1 MARSPL
7 FGRRIHIAG
16 SIPSK
21 EEEEKYASAE
31 EVGHARQLVEVLV
44 KELLRKGAT
53 FVIPVDAEKSRKSD
67 GLPICFDWLVWDTIR
82 KNLASRPTGAPN
94 PLIIA
99 VKHHKNEE
107 QIPEQ
112 YQHLWDT
119 LRGSDLVQIESAA
132 HWNMNSKR
140 MEVQAR
146 CGDILIAVGGGEGV
160 LFLANLYHDAGKP
173 VIPLNLKLCPP
184 NTGAQRIFEYGLSSS
199 HARRLFQTE
208 SDISPH
214 TWINRIDFP
223 NRKDATERVRDMIA
237 LLEDISPPKAFVVRL
252 LNPALPDYPD
262 VQNFFDTVV
271 QPVVEDELGYKLTVI
286 DGNQAYDYAR
296 IDEEIFAKLHR
307 SSVVIADITGLRP
320 NCFLELGY
328 ALGRGLPTMLL
339 AKEGTDHPFDINSFS
354 GHHWK
359 TTGSAEDRRREFRK
373 HWEAIKNR
381 PPLVPTEPLIP

>member
-1 MARSPL
+1 MARSSL

-16 SIPSK
+16 SIPT
-21 EEEEKYASAE
+21 EEQYASAE
-31 EVGHARQLVEVLV
+31 EVERARRLVEALV
-44 KELLRKGAT
+44 KELLRRGAT
-53 FVIPVDAEKSRKSD
+53 FVIPVDAEKLRKSD
-67 GLPICFDWLVWDTIR
+67 GFPICFDWLVWDTIQ
-82 KNLASRPTGAPN
+82 KNLASRPAGAPT

-99 VKHHKNEE
+99 IKHHKNEE

-112 YQHLWDT
+112 YQNLWDT

-140 MEVQAR
+140 MEAQAR
-146 CGDILIAVGGGEGV
+146 YGDILIAIGGGEGV

-208 SDISPH
+208 SATQPH

-223 NRKDATERVRDMIA
+223 TRKDTIERVCDLID
-237 LLEDISPPKAFVVRL
+237 LLEDLSSPKAFVVRL
-252 LNPALPDYPD
+252 LNPDLPEYPE
-262 VQNFFDTVV
+262 VQNFFDSVV
-271 QPVVEDELGYKLTVI
+271 KPIIEGELGYKLTVI

-296 IDEEIFAKLHR
+296 IDEEIFTKLHR
-307 SSVVIADITGLRP
+307 SSVVIADITGYRP

-339 AKEGTDHPFDINSFS
+339 AKEGSEHPFDINSFS

-359 TTGSAEDRRREFRK
+359 TTGTAEERQREFRK

>member
-1 MARSPL
+1 MERSPL
-7 FGRRIHIAG
+7 FGRRIHIVG
-16 SIPSK
+16 SIPK
-21 EEEEKYASAE
+21 EEKYALAE
-31 EVGHARQLVEVLV
+31 EVERARQLVETLV

-53 FVIPVDAEKSRKSD
+53 FVVPVDAEKFRESD
-67 GLPICFDWLVWDTIR
+67 GLPICFDWLVWDTIE
-82 KNLASRPTGAPN
+82 KNLANRPIDAPN
-94 PLIIA
+94 PLIVA

-107 QIPEQ
+107 QIPEL
-112 YQHLWDT
+112 YQLLWDKF
-119 LRGSDLVQIESAA
+119 RGSDLVKIESAA

-146 CGDILIAVGGGEGV
+146 SGDILIAIGGGEGV

-173 VIPLNLKLCPP
+173 VVPLNFKLCPP
-184 NTGAQRIFEYGLSSS
+184 NTGAQRIYEYALSSS

-208 SDISPH
+208 SETSPH
-214 TWINRIDFP
+214 TWINRLDFP
-223 NRKDATERVRDMIA
+223 NRKDTTERIRDLVA

-252 LNPALPDYPD
+252 LNSALPEYPA
-262 VQNFFDTVV
+262 VQDFFDTVV
-271 QPVVEDELGYKLTVI
+271 QPVIEGDLGYKLTVV
-286 DGNQAYDYAR
+286 DGNQAYDYPR

-307 SSVVIADITGLRP
+307 SSVVIADITGCRP

-328 ALGRGLPTMLL
+328 ALGRGLPTILL
-339 AKEGTDHPFDINSFS
+339 AKDGTDHPFDINSFS

-359 TTGSAEDRRREFRK
+359 TTGTAEERRREFRK